1 MSKEL
6 LPTPCGWRIL
16 IEVSDIQNVTA
27 GGIHIPDMAKSNERN
42 LTSVGKIVRLGNLAY
57 NRPDLGMNDPW
68 AAVGDH
74 VIFGRYAGS
83 RIELDG
89 KEYRLMNDEEILA
102 VIPEEI
108 KAKIKRV

>member
-1 MSKEL
+1 
-6 LPTPCGWRIL
+6 
-16 IEVSDIQNVTA
+16 
-27 GGIHIPDMAKSNERN
+27 
-42 LTSVGKIVRLGNLAY
+42 
-57 NRPDLGMNDPW
+57 MNDPW